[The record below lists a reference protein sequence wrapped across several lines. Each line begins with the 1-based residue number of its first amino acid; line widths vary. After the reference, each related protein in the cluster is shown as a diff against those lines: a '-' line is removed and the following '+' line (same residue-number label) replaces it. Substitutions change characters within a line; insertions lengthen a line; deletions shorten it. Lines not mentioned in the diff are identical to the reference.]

1 MLNILINYQSS
12 YIFASK
18 LNFHFSSGLF
28 KTVPSYQVA
37 QNYFHENMNIY
48 VKFIALVL
56 KSAVGL
62 IHSVESS
69 VNSVFFVVLIMVV
82 YEKI

>member
-1 MLNILINYQSS
+1 
-12 YIFASK
+12 
-18 LNFHFSSGLF
+18 
-28 KTVPSYQVA
+28 
-37 QNYFHENMNIY
+37 MNIY